1 MITMN
6 EDTINLLNEC
16 NAGCKSGTNSMEQVQ
31 YYIENEKL
39 KSIIDEYNDKHIKIG
54 DECHQMLNLYHEE
67 EKDPQVSAKAFS
79 WISTKMKLVMNNDTH
94 EIADIMIDGCNMGIK
109 SVSEYINKYKTASK
123 ESVDLAKKLVKV
135 EQEFMNELLGYL

>member
-1 MITMN
+1 MN

-79 WISTKMKLVMNNDTH
+79 WISTKMKLMMNNDTH
-94 EIADIMIDGCNMGIK
+94 EIAEIMIDGCNMGIK